1 MKPTAS
7 LAVMIYNF
15 SGSPFDNQIAM
26 AWAAA
31 LVLVAIVLLPTFVG
45 QALAKRTSS
54 SDEES

>member
-26 AWAAA
+26 AWSAA
-31 LVLVAIVLLPTFVG
+31 LALVVLVLLTNIAG

-54 SDEES
+54 IR